1 MATPFATAYPPL
13 LQAAVNAIEVILT
26 IDWPRISYH
35 RGEILKGLTMCW
47 CRIKD
52 QDQVSKELRKVQES
66 IEGAVRLLT
75 HVLGN
80 DVDVKNEYK
89 VLIDGEMRLRGLLV
103 A

>member
-1 MATPFATAYPPL
+1 
-13 LQAAVNAIEVILT
+13 
-26 IDWPRISYH
+26 
-35 RGEILKGLTMCW
+35 MCW